1 MLWWQQFYSSPLA
14 EWTNL
19 TSRLKPPTRTALS
32 SMHLE
37 HACCLMFFVSGNKS
51 RELGRL
57 HNLYSSYV
65 PIIARA
71 PPCSKREGT
80 LKLTYTL
87 RCFSQS
93 ATSLHIFLGFIRQSQ
108 LPGASDC
115 VLHMKPYT
123 PKRINKKTVRNQF
136 APENRWL
143 EDVYFLLGPGLF
155 SGAKSSFQGGY
166 HIPLLDVVTTT
177 SSTSPCF
184 TVVRG
189 RHVRYCPSWGQHRWN
204 GHRRGVFFFGK
215 SNPVEI
221 GIPLEGNDLAG
232 KTWSTSILVGYV
244 TVPRFMLVK
253 HHF

>member
-1 MLWWQQFYSSPLA
+1 
-14 EWTNL
+14 
-19 TSRLKPPTRTALS
+19 
-32 SMHLE
+32 
-37 HACCLMFFVSGNKS
+37 MFFVSGNKS

-143 EDVYFLLGPGLF
+143 EDVGRLLTMHPFWTPVTF
-155 SGAKSSFQGGY
+155 SGK
-166 HIPLLDVVTTT
+166 P
-177 SSTSPCF
+177 
-184 TVVRG
+184 
-189 RHVRYCPSWGQHRWN
+189 
-204 GHRRGVFFFGK
+204 
-215 SNPVEI
+215 
-221 GIPLEGNDLAG
+221 GIPAEPSRIDRGSVQDGTMARLRCFSFSRSLA
-232 KTWSTSILVGYV
+232 
-244 TVPRFMLVK
+244 VK
-253 HHF
+253 RKHK